1 VRWYACKCDRCMLS
15 QGSRK
20 SLHHIHSCRASSS
33 RYRYD
38 SYVRSYPCLRMMCH
52 CITTLGHDV
61 CKIIATNVV
70 THDGRYRYPYGRDGY
85 GVERP
90 SFHRRWSLR
99 SRMTDNVDYDR
110 ALRCDFLHLSE
121 CSSCPRIDRIAI
133 CNFLLTYMLMKVA
146 QFLGRGSIAYW
157 KLYPIMSRYLGSFYR

>member
-1 VRWYACKCDRCMLS
+1 VRWYACSVIVVCF
-15 QGSRK
+15 QGSREI
-20 SLHHIHSCRASSS
+20 STSHTFLQSQPS

-38 SYVRSYPCLRMMCH
+38 SDVRSYPCLRMMCH

-61 CKIIATNVV
+61 CKIIAANVDNMMAGIGIPTAV
-70 THDGRYRYPYGRDGY
+70 MDTASEP
-85 GVERP
+85 P

-99 SRMTDNVDYDR
+99 SRILITPVDYDR

-121 CSSCPRIDRIAI
+121 CIHVLVSIRIAI
-133 CNFLLTYMLMKVA
+133 CNSPYVHAHEGGTPA
-146 QFLGRGSIAYW
+146 GRGSIAYW